1 MSSSGDNRLDR
12 LEEQLRVL
20 NGRVGRIERALGLE
34 KLPAAYAA
42 REMAPPARA
51 LAPREPAPGAP
62 THVASP
68 TRADVPPPPRG
79 EAWDVDLEELLG
91 GRLLALVGGL
101 AVILGLAFLVAL
113 AVERGWLDEAAR
125 TTLAFVG
132 SAALLLVGA
141 WLHERR
147 DRTQASL
154 AVVGTGLAGLFLSL
168 AAATVLY
175 DLVAV
180 ELALGGAFFFGAIG
194 AALAIRWNATPIA
207 ALGILGALAAPMLT
221 GATANAQSLL
231 FLAVAYAAAVAVLL
245 WRRWEWMR
253 VAAVVLVLLQVG
265 GWVLR
270 DDPSVA
276 RGFVVLSLFGGLS
289 VIAGLGYE
297 LRRSSVT
304 GAGTT
309 HGLLIANA
317 GVLAMLG
324 AFVGVGGWDAEGS
337 QPTVGWWLAG
347 IAATHALLGLGL
359 LRLQPRNRG
368 SAITLLAIGL
378 VAANV
383 AFVVLVDG
391 VAIPLGWAAAAAAL
405 ALPTRALTRRAA
417 AVYVVVGAQLGLAIL
432 HVLAFDASRE
442 ALTGGDRAAV
452 WPILGIAV
460 SAFLVARLTPRDE
473 IEWQGVLDATALAA
487 VAYGTAVVV
496 QDVWLVVAWA
506 AEAVVCAEVGRRFRH
521 RVAAVG
527 GLGILVLGALHAL
540 ADEAAPE
547 SLVYG
552 ATPFWEA
559 AVALGALAAGTL
571 FTAWRGLPLVE
582 RGRELLVGVVGVAL
596 VYLAS
601 VGIVSLFQP
610 GTVEVREGTLTVREQ
625 GQAILSAFW
634 SLLGVGLLW
643 AGLRRDER
651 TWRLAGFALLAV
663 AVAKVFA
670 YDMATLQAEYRV
682 LSFVV
687 LGLLLLAGAYAY
699 QRMRRGNRTLS
710 TPS

>member
-1 MSSSGDNRLDR
+1 MSPSGDKRMDR

-42 REMAPPARA
+42 RDMAPSAPDA
-51 LAPREPAPGAP
+51 APREPAEAAP
-62 THVASP
+62 PRPAQP
-68 TRADVPPPPRG
+68 RAADVPPLPRR

-113 AVERGWLDEAAR
+113 AVERGWLDEGAR

-132 SAALLLVGA
+132 SAVLLAAGA

-154 AVVGTGLAGLFLSL
+154 AIVGTGLAGLFLSL
-168 AAATVLY
+168 TAATVLY
-175 DLVAV
+175 DLIAV
-180 ELALGGAFFFGAIG
+180 ELALGGAFVFGAIG
-194 AALAIRWNATPIA
+194 SALAIRWNATPIG

-270 DDPSVA
+270 DEPSVA
-276 RGFVVLSLFGGLS
+276 RGFVVLGLFGALS
-289 VIAGLGYE
+289 VIAALGYE
-297 LRRSSVT
+297 LRRPSVT
-304 GAGTT
+304 AAGTT

-317 GVLAMLG
+317 SVLAILG
-324 AFVGVGGWDAEGS
+324 AFIGLGGWEAEGS

-347 IAATHALLGLGL
+347 IAAAHALLGLAL
-359 LRLQPRNRG
+359 LRLQPGNRG

-391 VAIPLGWAAAAAAL
+391 AAIPLGWGAAAAAL

-432 HVLAFDASRE
+432 HVLAFDAPQE
-442 ALTGGDRAAV
+442 ALTEGDPSAV
-452 WPILGIAV
+452 WPTLGIAA
-460 SAFLVARLTPRDE
+460 SAFVVARLTPRDE
-473 IEWQGVLDATALAA
+473 PDWEGVLDATALAV

-506 AEAVVCAEVGRRFRH
+506 AEAVVCAELGRRFRH
-521 RVAAVG
+521 RVAAIG
-527 GLGILVLGALHAL
+527 GLGFLVLGALHTL

-559 AVALGALAAGTL
+559 VVAVAALAVGALFAAL
-571 FTAWRGLPLVE
+571 RGLPLIE
-582 RGRELLVGVVGVAL
+582 RGTEILIGVAGIAL

-601 VGIVSLFQP
+601 IGIVSLFQP
-610 GTVEVREGTLTVREQ
+610 GTVEVREGALTVREQ

-651 TWRLAGFALLAV
+651 TWRLAGFGLLAI

-670 YDMATLQAEYRV
+670 YDMAALQAEYRV

-699 QRMRRGNRTLS
+699 QRMRRGTGTMS